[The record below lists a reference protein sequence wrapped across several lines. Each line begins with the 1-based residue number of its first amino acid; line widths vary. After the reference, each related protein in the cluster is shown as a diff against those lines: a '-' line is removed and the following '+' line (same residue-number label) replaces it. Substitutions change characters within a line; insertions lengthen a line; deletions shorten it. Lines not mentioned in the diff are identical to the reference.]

1 MSVVTWIESIEFPS
15 YPLRQQRPTMIKSYL
30 RSLCIGPF
38 IALGFLSSLPAQEG
52 VKRVVFI
59 AGGPSHDYGSH
70 EHYAGCRILADA
82 IQKSMPQV
90 KCEIIR
96 NGWPKED
103 QILDT
108 ADSIVIYSDGGGG
121 HPANKHLDRL
131 EPLMKKGVGFVCLHY
146 GVEVPKGEV
155 GDKFLQ
161 WLGGYFETH
170 WSVNPHWKA
179 DFKSFPN
186 HPIARG
192 ASPFQSQDEWYFHMR
207 FQPDMKGVTPILSE
221 SLLQAPWSGPMVP
234 TAETRMSGAVAKGE
248 PQHTAWAYDRP
259 GGGRSFGFTGG
270 HYHWNWGQP
279 DTLRLVSNA
288 IVWTTGVDSNT

>member
-192 ASPFQSQDEWYFHMR
+192 VSPFQSQDEWYFHMR
-207 FQPDMKGVTPILSE
+207 FQPDMKGVTPILSAIAPPSTME
-221 SLLQAPWSGPMVP
+221 RTDGPHSGNPDVRALLPKGNLNIRLGPMIV
-234 TAETRMSGAVAKGE
+234 RVAVALSGS
-248 PQHTAWAYDRP
+248 PVVITIGTGDSP
-259 GGGRSFGFTGG
+259 IRS
-270 HYHWNWGQP
+270 
-279 DTLRLVSNA
+279 
-288 IVWTTGVDSNT
+288 VW